1 MRWCQ
6 EGQTKHEWLFLHEM
20 GKVRLHL
27 PVPVPLYIY
36 HFPNKIFASKRTV
49 RSQPYALVFV
59 FFEFVFFVF
68 FDSRYYLPY
77 RALIIGHS
85 HGANY

>member
-27 PVPVPLYIY
+27 PVPMRV
-36 HFPNKIFASKRTV
+36 FARKCT
-49 RSQPYALVFV
+49 
-59 FFEFVFFVF
+59 
-68 FDSRYYLPY
+68 
-77 RALIIGHS
+77 RAQMS
-85 HGANY
+85 